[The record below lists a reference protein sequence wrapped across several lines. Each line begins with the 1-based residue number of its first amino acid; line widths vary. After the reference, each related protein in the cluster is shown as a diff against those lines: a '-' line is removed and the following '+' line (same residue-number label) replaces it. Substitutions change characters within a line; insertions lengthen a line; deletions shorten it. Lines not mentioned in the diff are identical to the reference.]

1 MGLEDYEPDLDSWD
15 EWGWQVVDKQSEKV
29 SEKFRESV
37 KRGTAGIKR
46 TAKDEKKA
54 KKKDM
59 MLANFLVKIIL
70 EKKYDSILDTM
81 FAAMDAGHPSN
92 IVLWILSLVYD
103 DISHAI
109 RDMSGKKNI
118 VFDYKKSDTKTIFDD
133 SNIDDAIKNRI
144 NSWIEDI
151 IDIVTLEHSSVMV
164 ERVQNNLWVDDNIL
178 VFTKQ
183 VFAFFLNEI
192 NIEITDIKA
201 QNIAHFILSETLK
214 SIGQLEVE
222 NV

>member
-1 MGLEDYEPDLDSWD
+1 MGLEDYEPELDSGD
-15 EWGWQVVDKQSEKV
+15 EGGGQVVDKQSEKV

-46 TAKDEKKA
+46 TTQDEKKA

-59 MLANFLVKIIL
+59 MLASFLVKIIL
-70 EKKYDSILDTM
+70 DKKYDPILDTM

-92 IVLWILSLVYD
+92 IVLGVLSLIYP

-109 RDMSGKKNI
+109 RAMSGKSK
-118 VFDYKKSDTKTIFDD
+118 VTFEYSVLAESSIFDD
-133 SNIDDAIKNRI
+133 ANIDDSIKNRI

-164 ERVQNNLWVDDNIL
+164 ERVQKNLGVDDAIL
-178 VFTKQ
+178 IFTRQ
-183 VFAFFLNEI
+183 VFAFFLEEI

-214 SIGQLEVE
+214 SIDQLEVE
-222 NV
+222 KI